1 MRRRGRTA
9 GLIRLGALI
18 TLVVT
23 AIVVAVIA
31 ISTASGGAT
40 PQPAAGLTAT
50 TRTQTK
56 TTPIRRK
63 PVSRLVRNATPQ
75 HSWTRYTGPVP
86 FLVYHALGP
95 APAGAP
101 FPGLYVSYGDFK
113 AEMAWLHT
121 HGYQAVTID
130 EVMKAWF
137 HGGTLPAKPIVI
149 TFDNGYPEQVT
160 FAPSVMAR
168 YGWPGVLNEITE
180 NHLQPRQIWPVI
192 HRGWEVDSH
201 SLTHPELTT
210 ATPAELWAQV
220 HQSRVYLQKT
230 FHIPSNSFCYPS
242 SHYNAAVIAAV
253 KRAGYTN
260 AVTEGDAYAT
270 SADPYLLPRFEI
282 EGGVSE
288 LAADLLDNQ
297 PSGYGASA

>member
-1 MRRRGRTA
+1 M
-9 GLIRLGALI
+9 RLGALGV
-18 TLVVT
+18 LVAA

-31 ISTASGGAT
+31 IGDLGSAT
-40 PQPAAGLTAT
+40 PPSQSRSELASRTAAPTSGKAHI
-50 TRTQTK
+50 K
-56 TTPIRRK
+56 HK
-63 PVSRLVRNATPQ
+63 PSSRLVRNARPQ
-75 HSWTRYTGPVP
+75 PSWKRYTGPVP

-101 FPGLYVSYGDFK
+101 FPGLYVSFGDFK
-113 AEMAWLHT
+113 SEMAWLHG

-130 EVMKAWF
+130 EVMKAWY
-137 HGGTLPAKPIVI
+137 HHGTLPAKPIVI
-149 TFDNGYPEQVT
+149 TFDNGYPEQVG
-160 FAPSVMAR
+160 FAPHVMAR

-180 NHLQPRQIWPVI
+180 NHLTPRQIWPII
-192 HRGWEVDSH
+192 HMGWEVDSH

-242 SHYNAAVIAAV
+242 SHYNAAVIADV

-288 LAADLLDNQ
+288 LAADLLNTQ
-297 PSGYGASA
+297 PSGYGSAT

>member
-1 MRRRGRTA
+1 VKGRLAAAAALTA
-9 GLIRLGALI
+9 AVAAVVAAVV
-18 TLVVT
+18 VVT
-23 AIVVAVIA
+23 TGSGVKLQPGGPAVTSA
-31 ISTASGGAT
+31 
-40 PQPAAGLTAT
+40 
-50 TRTQTK
+50 TRTQT
-56 TTPIRRK
+56 TPVRRK
-63 PVSRLVRNATPQ
+63 PVSRLLRNARPQ
-75 HSWTRYTGPVP
+75 PSWGRYRGPVP

-113 AEMAWLHT
+113 AEMAWLHR

-130 EVMKAWF
+130 EVMRAWY
-137 HGGTLPAKPIVI
+137 HRGTLPAKPIVI

-160 FAPSVMAR
+160 FAPHVMAR

-180 NHLQPRQIWPVI
+180 NHLRPRQIWPII
-192 HRGWEVDSH
+192 HIGWEVDSH
-201 SLTHPELTT
+201 SLTHPNLTT
-210 ATPAELWAQV
+210 EDAAGLWSQV
-220 HQSRVYLQKT
+220 HASRVYLRRT

-242 SHYNAAVIAAV
+242 SKYDAAVIAAV

-270 SADPYLLPRFEI
+270 RADPYLLPRFEI

-297 PSGYGASA
+297 PTGYGKAA

>member
-1 MRRRGRTA
+1 MHRRGRTV
-9 GLIRLGALI
+9 GLAWLGALI
-18 TLVVT
+18 LVVI
-23 AIVVAVIA
+23 AVVVAVVA
-31 ISTASGGAT
+31 INRAGSGGSE
-40 PQPAAGLTAT
+40 PRV
-50 TRTQTK
+50 RTQIHRKRATRK
-56 TTPIRRK
+56 HHERK
-63 PVSRLVRNATPQ
+63 PASKLVRNATPQ
-75 HSWTRYTGPVP
+75 ATWKKYTGPVP
-86 FLVYHALGP
+86 LLVYHALGP

-101 FPGLYVSYGDFK
+101 FPGLYVSYGDFE

-130 EVMKAWF
+130 EVMKAWY

-160 FAPSVMAR
+160 FAPHVMAR

-180 NHLQPRQIWPVI
+180 NHLAPRQIWPVI
-192 HRGWEVDSH
+192 RMGWEVDSH

-220 HQSRVYLQKT
+220 HDSRVYLQKT
-230 FHIPSNSFCYPS
+230 FHISSNSFCYPS

-282 EGGVSE
+282 ESGVSE

-297 PSGYGASA
+297 PAGYGTASA

>member
-1 MRRRGRTA
+1 M
-9 GLIRLGALI
+9 RLGALI
-18 TLVVT
+18 VLVVT
-23 AIVVAVIA
+23 AVVVAVIA
-31 ISTASGGAT
+31 INKLASGNPKPLAT
-40 PQPAAGLTAT
+40 AQVRRRPATAAQH
-50 TRTQTK
+50 RS
-56 TTPIRRK
+56 K
-63 PVSRLVRNATPQ
+63 PKPASKLVRNATPQ
-75 HSWTRYTGPVP
+75 PGWKKYTGPVP

-113 AEMAWLHT
+113 AEMAWLNA

-130 EVMKAWF
+130 EVMKAWY
-137 HGGTLPAKPIVI
+137 HGATLPAKPIVI

-160 FAPSVMAR
+160 FAPHVMAR

-180 NHLQPRQIWPVI
+180 NHLEPRQIWPII
-192 HRGWEVDSH
+192 HMGWEVDSH

-210 ATPAELWAQV
+210 ASPAELWAQV

-242 SHYNAAVIAAV
+242 SHYNAAVIADV
-253 KRAGYTN
+253 KKAGYTN

-288 LAADLLDNQ
+288 LAADLLNTQ
-297 PSGYGASA
+297 PAGYGSNA